1 MKRIKPLLRQRAFLM
16 PEKEGNMKENDTK
29 TLEEGILKD
38 ITRVIVETD
47 EENPVPIAVITAD
60 NIEPANGYRV
70 RMRPKYQNK

>member
-1 MKRIKPLLRQRAFLM
+1 M

-47 EENPVPIAVITAD
+47 EENPVSIAVIMAD

-70 RMRPKYQNK
+70 RMRPKYND

>member
-1 MKRIKPLLRQRAFLM
+1 MPRQRAFLM

-47 EENPVPIAVITAD
+47 EENPVSIAVITAD
-60 NIEPANGYRV
+60 NIESANGYRV
-70 RMRPKYQNK
+70 RMRPEYND

>member
-1 MKRIKPLLRQRAFLM
+1 M

-29 TLEEGILKD
+29 TLEDGILKD

>member
-1 MKRIKPLLRQRAFLM
+1 M

-47 EENPVPIAVITAD
+47 EEKPVSIAVITAD
-60 NIEPANGYRV
+60 NIESANGV
-70 RMRPKYQNK
+70 QGSDAAWI

>member
-1 MKRIKPLLRQRAFLM
+1 M
-16 PEKEGNMKENDTK
+16 PEKEGNMKENNTK

>member
-1 MKRIKPLLRQRAFLM
+1 
-16 PEKEGNMKENDTK
+16 MKENDTK

-47 EENPVPIAVITAD
+47 EENPVSIAVIMAD

-70 RMRPKYQNK
+70 RMRPKYND

>member
-1 MKRIKPLLRQRAFLM
+1 M

-47 EENPVPIAVITAD
+47 EENPVTIAVITAD
-60 NIEPANGYRV
+60 NIESANGYRV
-70 RMRPKYQNK
+70 RMRPKYND

>member
-1 MKRIKPLLRQRAFLM
+1 MVLNFCPLLRQRAFLM

-47 EENPVPIAVITAD
+47 EENPVSIAVITAD
-60 NIEPANGYRV
+60 DIKPANGYRV
-70 RMRPKYQNK
+70 RMRPKYND

>member
-1 MKRIKPLLRQRAFLM
+1 M

-47 EENPVPIAVITAD
+47 EEKSGSIN
-60 NIEPANGYRV
+60 ERLEY
-70 RMRPKYQNK
+70 KK

>member
-1 MKRIKPLLRQRAFLM
+1 M

-38 ITRVIVETD
+38 ITRLIVETD

>member
-1 MKRIKPLLRQRAFLM
+1 M

-47 EENPVPIAVITAD
+47 EENPVSIAVITAD
-60 NIEPANGYRV
+60 NIESANGYRV
-70 RMRPKYQNK
+70 RMRPEYND

>member
-1 MKRIKPLLRQRAFLM
+1 
-16 PEKEGNMKENDTK
+16 MKENDTK
-29 TLEEGILKD
+29 TLEDGILKD

>member
-1 MKRIKPLLRQRAFLM
+1 M